1 MPTFDHH
8 CIWLNQCVGELNYRY
23 FLAFLLTHVV
33 FFAYAVFVITSII
46 VGQVKD
52 EDLFDVVFKD
62 TSTGQEYAADFWT
75 VTQYIMVKNIYL
87 SMLNIFAAIMD
98 LVLFGFFSYHLY
110 LVSLGQ
116 TTNESFK
123 WASIKQVQ
131 SKLVSAYKKF
141 AKQGLKEEICNPA
154 KAEAEDSVPVV
165 AEDLVGSSLITD
177 AGSGAS
183 LHDLSMKGV
192 HGAVDTI
199 DKSKGVTLGHAQKD
213 ANDSDGSDDAV
224 GGGYVCVESL
234 SVTKIPDESI
244 QLSVSV
250 SDVSVVDTKNTALE
264 ASDSAV
270 DGVEALSGVLSSGL
284 NADKITHV
292 LSPPNPTPTRH
303 PIRTFIDGTYSLPDV
318 LEESPL
324 PLPANIYN
332 KGIFS
337 GLR

>member
-98 LVLFGFFSYHLY
+98 LVLFGFFCYHVY

-131 SKLVSAYKKF
+131 SKLVTAYKKF
-141 AKQGLKEEICNPA
+141 IKQGLKEETCNPA
-154 KAEAEDSVPVV
+154 KAVDSVPVI
-165 AEDLVGSSLITD
+165 AEDTVGSSLITE
-177 AGSGAS
+177 AGAGAS
-183 LHDLSMKGV
+183 LHDLSMKEV
-192 HGAVDTI
+192 RDAVDTV

-213 ANDSDGSDDAV
+213 VNDSDGSDDAV

-234 SVTKIPDESI
+234 SVTKTPDKSI
-244 QLSVSV
+244 QSSASEVSV
-250 SDVSVVDTKNTALE
+250 MDTMNTAPD
-264 ASDSAV
+264 ASDTAV
-270 DGVEALSGVLSSGL
+270 DGVEALSGVSSSGL

-292 LSPPNPTPTRH
+292 LSPPNPNPTRH

>member
-52 EDLFDVVFKD
+52 ENLFDVVFKD

-98 LVLFGFFSYHLY
+98 LVLFGFFCYHLY

-131 SKLVSAYKKF
+131 SKLVSAYEKF
-141 AKQGLKEEICNPA
+141 VKQGLKEKEVICNPA
-154 KAEAEDSVPVV
+154 KGEDSKAVI
-165 AEDLVGSSLITD
+165 AGDIVGSSLITE
-177 AGSGAS
+177 AGTEAS
-183 LHDLSMKGV
+183 LHDLGLKGFHDALNTV
-192 HGAVDTI
+192 
-199 DKSKGVTLGHAQKD
+199 DKSKSVTLGHAQKD

-234 SVTKIPDESI
+234 SVTKIPDKPI
-244 QLSVSV
+244 QFSVSEV
-250 SDVSVVDTKNTALE
+250 TFIDTKNVASE
-264 ASDSAV
+264 ASDSAA
-270 DGVEALSGVLSSGL
+270 DEGAKALSGALPTGL
-284 NADKITHV
+284 TADKITHV
-292 LSPPNPTPTRH
+292 LSPPTPTPTRH
-303 PIRTFIDGTYSLPDV
+303 PIRTFIDGTYCLPDV

-332 KGIFS
+332 KGMFS

>member
-1 MPTFDHH
+1 M
-8 CIWLNQCVGELNYRY
+8 
-23 FLAFLLTHVV
+23 
-33 FFAYAVFVITSII
+33 FVITSII

-52 EDLFDVVFKD
+52 ESLFDVVFKD

-98 LVLFGFFSYHLY
+98 LVLFGFFCYHLY

-141 AKQGLKEEICNPA
+141 VKQGSKEKEEICNPA
-154 KAEAEDSVPVV
+154 KAEDSKAVSVI
-165 AEDLVGSSLITD
+165 AGDIVGSSLITE
-177 AGSGAS
+177 AGAGTS
-183 LHDLSMKGV
+183 LHDLSMKAV
-192 HGAVDTI
+192 HGAVNIVDI
-199 DKSKGVTLGHAQKD
+199 SKGVTLGNAQKD
-213 ANDSDGSDDAV
+213 VNDSDGSDDAV
-224 GGGYVCVESL
+224 GGGYVRVESL
-234 SVTKIPDESI
+234 SVSKILDKSI
-244 QLSVSV
+244 QLSVSEV
-250 SDVSVVDTKNTALE
+250 TVMDTKNTALE
-264 ASDSAV
+264 ASDSAA
-270 DGVEALSGVLSSGL
+270 DEGAKALSGVPSTGL
-284 NADKITHV
+284 HADKITHL
-292 LSPPNPTPTRH
+292 LSPPTRH

-332 KGIFS
+332 KGMFS